1 MTTWQELAADK
12 KKRQTDSIPKEWI
25 ITPPPS
31 DVLDVTGVPKTCGLL
46 SPFEV
51 EVTETTDVSILLDK
65 LASGTWS
72 SVDVTRAYYKR
83 AIIAQ
88 QLVSI
93 LTSLSCG
100 R

>member
-46 SPFEV
+46 SSFEI
-51 EVTETTDVSILLDK
+51 EVTETTDVSVLLDK

-88 QLVSI
+88 QLVSF
-93 LTSLSCG
+93 LASPRCKE
-100 R
+100 